1 MTNVSSPL
9 EVTGSTVDD
18 AIATGLKQL
27 NLTRDAVDVEILD
40 EGSKGLFGLGARD
53 ASVRLTP
60 HTPAPAVSPP
70 PTSSPTPQVPAPAE
84 VPVSQEAPAPT
95 DEEDLAF
102 NTDEETM
109 EDMANLLDEEDEV
122 LGVARGTVTDLLDK
136 MHIPA
141 EITATYQETD
151 DERRQRPSVL
161 VEINGDDLSILIGRQ
176 AETLNALQYITRL
189 IVSKELNRG
198 VDLELD
204 VQGYR
209 ARRHEQLRRL
219 ARQMADQAVRTGK
232 RQFLEPMAAD
242 DRRII
247 HIALRNHPQV
257 FTESQGEGSRRK
269 VTINPK

>member
-1 MTNVSSPL
+1 MTYASTPL
-9 EVTGSTVDD
+9 EVTGATVDD
-18 AIATGLKQL
+18 ALANGLKQL
-27 NLTRDAVDVEILD
+27 NIPREAVEVEILD
-40 EGSKGLFGLGARD
+40 EGSKGLFGLGARE
-53 ASVRLTP
+53 AVVRLTP
-60 HTPAPAVSPP
+60 RPQT
-70 PTSSPTPQVPAPAE
+70 PTPTVSASAPETSAPAE
-84 VPVSQEAPAPT
+84 EPTSKATKNPMDENMAEEEAQEMMEAM
-95 DEEDLAF
+95 EE
-102 NTDEETM
+102 
-109 EDMANLLDEEDEV
+109 LLQEEDEV
-122 LGVARGTVTDLLDK
+122 LSVARGTVTDLLEK
-136 MHIPA
+136 MHILA
-141 EITATYQETD
+141 DITATYQETD

-176 AETLNALQYITRL
+176 AETLNALQYVTRL

-198 VDLELD
+198 VDLEVD

-247 HIALRNHPQV
+247 HIALRNHAQV

-269 VTINPK
+269 VTIVPK